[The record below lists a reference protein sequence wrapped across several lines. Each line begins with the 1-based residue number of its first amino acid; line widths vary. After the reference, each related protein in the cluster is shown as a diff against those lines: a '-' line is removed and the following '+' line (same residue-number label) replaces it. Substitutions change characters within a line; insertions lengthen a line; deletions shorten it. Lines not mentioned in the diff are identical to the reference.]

1 MVVFCK
7 HQWKYSFYYIF
18 QDKRYIQHGELV
30 DVSQLLQIQSI
41 HEEIKLMNN
50 KLVMVIDTVNELRR
64 DFNDLRQD
72 VNKSKQP
79 CADDLYIFGDEEEYP
94 EDVLGSQ
101 YPPTFV
107 PSYPAPQ
114 PNAAATFYPSP
125 PRGVQGT
132 ATVTYGAPPSQQSVI
147 PLLPMRVPID
157 PTLAQNLA
165 FYNST
170 LPFAD
175 PHQLPDFLRQTLPK
189 PVLSQPSLPQ
199 VLPPAPV
206 NVVITTS
213 DTLPTGPPPVQP
225 TLSVTIPAQHRLGTL
240 PTPSNVTTP
249 TSNPPHKF
257 QIAMPASAMVP
268 NIEKSPILANSE
280 VVDSE
285 DENEVG
291 YDPMPDFAPIVPL
304 PKEIAVKTG
313 EENEDTLFENRA
325 KLFRYVDKEWK
336 ERGVGIVKI
345 LKNKTTNKA
354 RLLMRRDQVHKI
366 CANHLLTSDM
376 ELTMMKNSDRA
387 LLWVAN
393 DFSEEI
399 VQLEK
404 FCIKFKTPEEAL
416 RFQDVF
422 NDSKVKYGQSPTKPK
437 VETEPEKKSSSE
449 HSLKDDSAKINIG
462 GFTFTDTP
470 KLKLL
475 EAKEKRSEEEEKQK
489 DSQVAPSPFAAFSFQ
504 PQKSA
509 HNENSSSSGVL
520 KQPTL
525 FAGLNSTQNKHF
537 LFTENNASQFSVT
550 PKVPN
555 DNDWKPTLNSSDAV
569 PISNSK
575 EIKSILKEPVITDTI
590 VNNSKLS
597 STKHVLFQ
605 DDSSTDQV
613 PTLASLLS
621 SSETPVLDFAT
632 LSKRNE
638 NETPAFT
645 SDGSKSSGFVGAG
658 STVFGSTSNRTRNDS
673 EGENAEEF
681 VPNAEFKPVIPLP
694 ELVEVK
700 SGEEGEEVLFNE
712 RAKLMR
718 YDPDA
723 KEWKERGLGQ
733 MKILKTFET
742 GVSRFLMRREQVFK
756 VCCNHRIIHSL
767 ELKVSSSSEKAW
779 TWYAVDYAD
788 GEPKNELFAI
798 RFKTVDLVS

>member
-1 MVVFCK
+1 M
-7 HQWKYSFYYIF
+7 H
-18 QDKRYIQHGELV
+18 HGELV
-30 DVSQLLQIQSI
+30 DVSQLLQVQSI
-41 HEEIKLMNN
+41 YDEIKQMNN
-50 KLVMVIDTVNELRR
+50 KLVMVIDTMNELRR

-107 PSYPAPQ
+107 PSYPAAPQ
-114 PNAAATFYPSP
+114 PTAATTFYPSP

-132 ATVTYGAPPSQQSVI
+132 STVTYGAPTSAQQSVI

-165 FYNST
+165 FYNTT

-189 PVLSQPSLPQ
+189 PVLSQPT
-199 VLPPAPV
+199 LPPAPV

-213 DTLPTGPPPVQP
+213 DTLPTGPPPIQP

-240 PTPSNVTTP
+240 PTTATP

-257 QIAMPASAMVP
+257 QIAMPASATVP
-268 NIEKSPILANSE
+268 NLEKSPILAASE
-280 VVDSE
+280 LADSE
-285 DENEVG
+285 DDNDVG

-304 PKEIAVKTG
+304 PKEVAVKTG
-313 EENEDTLFENRA
+313 EENEDVLFENKA

-336 ERGVGIVKI
+336 ERGIGIVKI
-345 LKNKTTNKA
+345 LKNKSTDKA

-393 DFSEEI
+393 DFSEEV

-422 NDSKVKYGQSPTKPK
+422 NDSKVKYGQSPSKSR
-437 VETEPEKKSSSE
+437 VETEPEKKSSSVAS
-449 HSLKDDSAKINIG
+449 SLKENTSKINVG

-470 KLKLL
+470 KLKPL
-475 EAKEKRSEEEEKQK
+475 ETKEKLREEEEKQK
-489 DSQVAPSPFAAFSFQ
+489 DSQVAPSPFASFSFQ
-504 PQKSA
+504 PQKSSN
-509 HNENSSSSGVL
+509 HDNSSSGGIL

-525 FAGLNSTQNKHF
+525 FSGLNSTQNKHF
-537 LFTENNASQFSVT
+537 LFQTENGSLESTVT

-555 DNDWKPTLNSSDAV
+555 ENEWTLTSNASDESSINS
-569 PISNSK
+569 SK
-575 EIKSILKEPVITDTI
+575 EIKSILKEPVFTDTI
-590 VNNSKLS
+590 LINNSKS
-597 STKHVLFQ
+597 PSTKHVLFQ
-605 DDSSTDQV
+605 DDSSIDQV
-613 PTLASLLS
+613 PTLVSLLS
-621 SSETPVLDFAT
+621 SPKTPVLDFAA
-632 LSKRNE
+632 LSKINE
-638 NETPAFT
+638 NKSPAFT
-645 SDGSKSSGFVGAG
+645 PDSSKTSSFEGAG
-658 STVFGSTSNRTRNDS
+658 STVFGNTLNRTRNDS

-681 VPNAEFKPVIPLP
+681 VPSVEFKPVIPLP

-718 YDPDA
+718 YDPEA

-733 MKILKTFET
+733 MKILKTPET

-756 VCCNHRIIHSL
+756 VCCNHRIIPGL
-767 ELKVSSSSEKAW
+767 ELKVSSSSDKAW
-779 TWYAVDYAD
+779 TWYAVDYAE
-788 GEPKNELFAI
+788 GEPKNELLAI
-798 RFKTVDLVS
+798 RFKTVDLVSYFISRHWIW